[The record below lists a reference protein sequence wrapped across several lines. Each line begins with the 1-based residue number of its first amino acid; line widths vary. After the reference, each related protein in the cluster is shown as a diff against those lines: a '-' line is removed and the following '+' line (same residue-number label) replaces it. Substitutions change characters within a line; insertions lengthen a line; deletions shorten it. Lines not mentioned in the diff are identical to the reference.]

1 MGATV
6 WVGICSRHEVRGA
19 ACLSSPSDGRWPVGP
34 LDRDWCHPGHRRH
47 RVCSS
52 SSSSGHLPR
61 MQQKPTCKIWYQP
74 DSYFANQPL
83 LYYNNSSTSNNYYH
97 NIRNNNHNC
106 SRGNHDNHNYSIRD
120 NNNNYYYYNYSSRSN
135 NYNYNFNYNYNN
147 NYYDNY
153 YNNYNYNHNY
163 NNSLS
168 LYCH

>member
-6 WVGICSRHEVRGA
+6 WVGFCSRHEVRGA
-19 ACLSSPSDGRWPVGP
+19 ACLSSPSHGRWPVRR
-34 LDRDWCHPGHRRH
+34 LDRDWCHPGHCRH

-52 SSSSGHLPR
+52 TSSSGHLSR
-61 MQQKPTCKIWYQP
+61 MQQKPTCKIWHQP

-83 LYYNNSSTSNNYYH
+83 LYYNNSITSNNYYH

-147 NYYDNY
+147 NYYDT
-153 YNNYNYNHNY
+153 
-163 NNSLS
+163 
-168 LYCH
+168 

>member
-6 WVGICSRHEVRGA
+6 WVGFCSRHEVRGA
-19 ACLSSPSDGRWPVGP
+19 ACLSSPSDGQWPVRP
-34 LDRDWCHPGHRRH
+34 LDRDWCHPGYCRH

-52 SSSSGHLPR
+52 TSSSGHLPR
-61 MQQKPTCKIWYQP
+61 MQQKPTRQVRHRP
-74 DSYFANQPL
+74 DSHFANQPL
-83 LYYNNSSTSNNYYH
+83 LYY

-106 SRGNHDNHNYSIRD
+106 SRGNHNHNYSIRD
-120 NNNNYYYYNYSSRSN
+120 NNNNNYYYNYSSRSN

-153 YNNYNYNHNY
+153 YNNYNYTHNY
-163 NNSLS
+163 NNGLS

>member
-6 WVGICSRHEVRGA
+6 WVGFCSRHEVRGA
-19 ACLSSPSDGRWPVGP
+19 ACLSSPSDGRWPVRP

-52 SSSSGHLPR
+52 TSSTGHLPR
-61 MQQKPTCKIWYQP
+61 MQQKPTRQVWHRP
-74 DSYFANQPL
+74 DSHFANQPL

-97 NIRNNNHNC
+97 N
-106 SRGNHDNHNYSIRD
+106 
-120 NNNNYYYYNYSSRSN
+120 NYSSRSN

-153 YNNYNYNHNY
+153 CNNY
-163 NNSLS
+163 
-168 LYCH
+168 

>member
-6 WVGICSRHEVRGA
+6 WVGFCSRHEVRGA
-19 ACLSSPSDGRWPVGP
+19 ACLSSPSDGRWPVRP

-52 SSSSGHLPR
+52 TSSTGHLPR
-61 MQQKPTCKIWYQP
+61 MQQKPTRQVWHRP
-74 DSYFANQPL
+74 DSHFANQPL
-83 LYYNNSSTSNNYYH
+83 LYYNNSSTNYYH

-106 SRGNHDNHNYSIRD
+106 SRGNHNHNYSIRD
-120 NNNNYYYYNYSSRSN
+120 NNNNNYYYNYSNKS
-135 NYNYNFNYNYNN
+135 

-153 YNNYNYNHNY
+153 YNNYNYNHNH

-168 LYCH
+168 L

>member
-6 WVGICSRHEVRGA
+6 WAGFCSRHEVRGA
-19 ACLSSPSDGRWPVGP
+19 ACLSSPSDGRWPVRPPGS
-34 LDRDWCHPGHRRH
+34 DRCHPGHRRH

-52 SSSSGHLPR
+52 TSSSGHLSR
-61 MQQKPTCKIWYQP
+61 MQQKPTRQVWHRP
-74 DSYFANQPL
+74 DSHFANQPL
-83 LYYNNSSTSNNYYH
+83 LYFNNSSTSNNYYH
-97 NIRNNNHNC
+97 
-106 SRGNHDNHNYSIRD
+106 SIRD
-120 NNNNYYYYNYSSRSN
+120 NNNNNYYYNYSSRSN

>member
-6 WVGICSRHEVRGA
+6 WAGFCSRHEVRGA
-19 ACLSSPSDGRWPVGP
+19 ACLSSPSDGRWPVRPPGS
-34 LDRDWCHPGHRRH
+34 DRCHPGHRRH

-52 SSSSGHLPR
+52 TSSSGHLSR
-61 MQQKPTCKIWYQP
+61 MQQKPTRQVRHRP
-74 DSYFANQPL
+74 DSHFANQPL

-106 SRGNHDNHNYSIRD
+106 
-120 NNNNYYYYNYSSRSN
+120 YYYNYSSRSN
-135 NYNYNFNYNYNN
+135 NYNYNYNFNYNN
-147 NYYDNY
+147 NNNYYYDNY

>member
-6 WVGICSRHEVRGA
+6 WAGFCSRHEVRGA
-19 ACLSSPSDGRWPVGP
+19 ACLSSPSDGRWPVRPPGS
-34 LDRDWCHPGHRRH
+34 DRCHPGHRRH

-52 SSSSGHLPR
+52 TSSSGHLSR
-61 MQQKPTCKIWYQP
+61 MQQKPTRQVRHRP
-74 DSYFANQPL
+74 DSHFANQPL

-106 SRGNHDNHNYSIRD
+106 SRGNHNHNYSIRD
-120 NNNNYYYYNYSSRSN
+120 NNNNYYYNNYSSRSN

-168 LYCH
+168 FYCH

>member
-6 WVGICSRHEVRGA
+6 WVGFCSRHEVRGA
-19 ACLSSPSDGRWPVGP
+19 ACLSSPSDGQWPVRP
-34 LDRDWCHPGHRRH
+34 LDRDWCHPGYCRH

-52 SSSSGHLPR
+52 TSSSGHLPR
-61 MQQKPTCKIWYQP
+61 MQQKPTRQVRHRP
-74 DSYFANQPL
+74 DSHFANQPL

-106 SRGNHDNHNYSIRD
+106 SGGNHNH
-120 NNNNYYYYNYSSRSN
+120 YYYNYSSRSN
-135 NYNYNFNYNYNN
+135 NYNYKYNFNYNSNN

>member
-6 WVGICSRHEVRGA
+6 WAGFCSRHEVRGA
-19 ACLSSPSDGRWPVGP
+19 ACLSSPSDGRWPVRPPGS
-34 LDRDWCHPGHRRH
+34 DRCHPGHRRH

-52 SSSSGHLPR
+52 TSSSGHLSR
-61 MQQKPTCKIWYQP
+61 MQQKPTRQVRHRP
-74 DSYFANQPL
+74 DSHFANQPL

-97 NIRNNNHNC
+97 NIRNN
-106 SRGNHDNHNYSIRD
+106 
-120 NNNNYYYYNYSSRSN
+120 YYYYNYSSRSN
-135 NYNYNFNYNYNN
+135 NYNYNYNFNYNN
-147 NYYDNY
+147 NNNYYYDNY

>member
-6 WVGICSRHEVRGA
+6 WAGFCSRHEVRGA

-34 LDRDWCHPGHRRH
+34 PGSDWCHPGHCRH

-52 SSSSGHLPR
+52 TSSSGHLPR
-61 MQQKPTCKIWYQP
+61 MQQKPTRQVWRRP

-97 NIRNNNHNC
+97 NI
-106 SRGNHDNHNYSIRD
+106 
-120 NNNNYYYYNYSSRSN
+120 
-135 NYNYNFNYNYNN
+135 NYNNN

-163 NNSLS
+163 
-168 LYCH
+168 H